1 MTSPPS
7 VTVIGAGIFGLSCA
21 FTLAQR
27 GARVRVLEA
36 KRIAAGASGGH
47 VGALAPH
54 APENWN
60 EKKALQLESL
70 LAHPRF
76 WAEVEAAS
84 GLAPGYAR
92 TGRIQPVPDAAT
104 AERLP
109 VRIQAARTHWP
120 AGLTMALTAS
130 PDAALIPPSPTGL
143 WLTDSLTAR
152 LNPRAACAALAAAI
166 RKLGGEIIEG
176 EGAATVTGP
185 AIWATGAPGLLAL
198 GRDLGRPI
206 GQGVKGQSLLV
217 EHAAPDSPQIFAD
230 GLHIVPHADGTTA
243 IGSTSENSYDHE
255 APDEQADALLAR
267 AIALCPAL
275 ADAKVF
281 DIWAGIR
288 PRARSRAPILA
299 PCPGRPGQI
308 IANGGFKI
316 GFGMAPLVASRA
328 ADLVLTGRADLP
340 ATFALP

>member
-21 FTLAQR
+21 FTLARR
-27 GARVRVLEA
+27 GARVTVLEA
-36 KRIAAGASGGH
+36 KRVAAGASGGH

-60 EKKALQLESL
+60 AKKALQLDSL
-70 LAHPRF
+70 LMAPAF
-76 WAEVEAAS
+76 WAAVEAAS
-84 GLAPGYAR
+84 GMSSGYAR

-104 AERLP
+104 AERLAH
-109 VRIQAARTHWP
+109 RLEAARSHWP
-120 AGLTMALTAS
+120 AGLTMTLTGS

-166 RKLGGEIIEG
+166 RASGGEIV
-176 EGAATVTGP
+176 EGAPTDSIDGP
-185 AIWATGAPGLLAL
+185 AIWATGTPGLTAL
-198 GRDLGRPI
+198 TRNLGRPI
-206 GQGVKGQSLLV
+206 GQGVKGQSLLLDF
-217 EHAAPDSPQIFAD
+217 AAPDSPQIFAD

-243 IGSTSENSYDHE
+243 IGSTSENSYAHE
-255 APDEQADALLAR
+255 NPDEQAHALLAR
-267 AIALCPAL
+267 ATALCPAL
-275 ADAKVF
+275 AKAKVL

-299 PCPGRPGQI
+299 PHPLRPGQI

-316 GFGMAPLVASRA
+316 GFGMAPLIAARA
-328 ADLVLTGRADLP
+328 ADLILTGQADP
-340 ATFALP
+340 PPTFALP

>member
-21 FTLAQR
+21 FTLARR
-27 GARVRVLEA
+27 GARVTVLEA
-36 KRIAAGASGGH
+36 KRVAAGASGGH

-60 EKKALQLESL
+60 EKKALQLDSL
-70 LAHPRF
+70 LMAPAF

-84 GLAPGYAR
+84 GLPTGYAR

-104 AERLP
+104 ADRLGP
-109 VRIQAARTHWP
+109 RIEAARTRWP
-120 AGLTMALTAS
+120 SGLAMALTDS
-130 PDAALIPPSPTGL
+130 PAGALAPPSPTGL

-166 RKLGGEIIEG
+166 CALGGQIALG
-176 EGAATVTGP
+176 ECATTVTGA
-185 AIWATGAPGLLAL
+185 AIWATGAPGLEAL
-198 GRDLGRPI
+198 TQDLGRPI
-206 GQGVKGQSLLV
+206 GQGVKGQSLLLDY
-217 EHAAPDSPQIFAD
+217 AAPDSPQIFAD

-243 IGSTSENSYDHE
+243 IGSTSENTYAHE
-255 APDEQADALLAR
+255 DPDEQAEALLAR
-267 AIALCPAL
+267 AIALCPPL
-275 ADAKVF
+275 AEAKVL

-299 PCPGRPGQI
+299 PHPGRPGQI

-316 GFGMAPLVASRA
+316 GFGMAPLIAARA
-328 ADLVLTGRADLP
+328 ADLVLTGQADLP
-340 ATFALP
+340 PTFALP